1 MSFYRFLVRTQVHLL
16 KPSTYHHAMSS
27 KVDSSINSAGLKSE
41 ETKAL
46 PERTVQA
53 HEQPIIIAIKEV
65 REFTCELLK
74 DSS

>member
-1 MSFYRFLVRTQVHLL
+1 
-16 KPSTYHHAMSS
+16 MSS